1 MIKLVLMAGIIG
13 GVTGVISHLLRN
25 GRVLIYPKRKQRP
38 KGLYLGFI
46 ADFLFGSAAAIFAV
60 TYLVSDSFDV
70 KTIVGISI
78 LAGLSAENILLQK
91 ELDTERTKIESMDR
105 INDRLSK

>member
-13 GVTGVISHLLRN
+13 GLTGVISHLLRN
-25 GRVLIYPKRKQRP
+25 GRVLIYPRKKQRP

-60 TYLVSDSFDV
+60 TYLASDPSDV
-70 KTIVGISI
+70 KNDSRH
-78 LAGLSAENILLQK
+78 LYLS
-91 ELDTERTKIESMDR
+91 RT
-105 INDRLSK
+105 